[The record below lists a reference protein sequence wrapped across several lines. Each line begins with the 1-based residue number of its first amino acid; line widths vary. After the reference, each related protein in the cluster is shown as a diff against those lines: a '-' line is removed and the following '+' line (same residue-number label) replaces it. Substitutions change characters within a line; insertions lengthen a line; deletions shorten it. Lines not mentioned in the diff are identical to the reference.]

1 MSNASP
7 AWRECYQQAARD
19 AAFLLRLWPTL
30 LLAFLAVVPLIVLGV
45 GTAVIGIGVPVL
57 VLGLSVS
64 SHFAQIGRRAVAD
77 VDSSEYIPGH
87 YRHPEVGAQGARPLL
102 VPLHDPQRWADL
114 TWVVVGFV
122 VSLATWT
129 LAPRNAETG
138 GNDTRNR
145 RKVHILWITPVSGR
159 LRPSPTVARLV
170 HPAGLLEA
178 GSGLT
183 GPHCRAQC
191 HSSTLSAPCEQG
203 PTARVGAPRRRLA
216 ILPRRPATA
225 TSRSAKRGGLPER
238 PMGADCKSA
247 AVMLRGFESLTRH
260 YGHRVLG
267 PGGQNRSPRGT
278 PRGERGHGGRSCS
291 SDSRPPR
298 VPLVAPIAQSAE
310 RLHGKEKVK
319 GSIPF
324 RGSNAAGA
332 DGPRLC

>member
-138 GNDTRNR
+138 G
-145 RKVHILWITPVSGR
+145 K
-159 LRPSPTVARLV
+159 
-170 HPAGLLEA
+170 
-178 GSGLT
+178 
-183 GPHCRAQC
+183 C
-191 HSSTLSAPCEQG
+191 
-203 PTARVGAPRRRLA
+203 
-216 ILPRRPATA
+216 
-225 TSRSAKRGGLPER
+225 TSCG
-238 PMGADCKSA
+238 
-247 AVMLRGFESLTRH
+247 
-260 YGHRVLG
+260 
-267 PGGQNRSPRGT
+267 
-278 PRGERGHGGRSCS
+278 
-291 SDSRPPR
+291 
-298 VPLVAPIAQSAE
+298 
-310 RLHGKEKVK
+310 
-319 GSIPF
+319 
-324 RGSNAAGA
+324 
-332 DGPRLC
+332 